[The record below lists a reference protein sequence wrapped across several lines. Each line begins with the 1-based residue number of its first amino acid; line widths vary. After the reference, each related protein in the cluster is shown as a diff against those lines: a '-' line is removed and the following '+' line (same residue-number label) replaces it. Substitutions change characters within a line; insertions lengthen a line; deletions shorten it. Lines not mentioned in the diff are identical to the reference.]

1 MLDVTIDGDEKK
13 VVGAEE
19 HPTEVLVRKSN
30 PGQLELQPHCRE
42 WWYAIHKWLTVWG
55 EKSSG
60 KNGWQEKYHNLSIYV
75 LRACFIQ

>member
-1 MLDVTIDGDEKK
+1 MLEATITGDEKK

-30 PGQLELQPHCRE
+30 PGQLELQSHGKDWR
-42 WWYAIHKWLTVWG
+42 ITIQQRLTVCS

-60 KNGWQEKYHNLSIYV
+60 KNGWQERWHNLSIY
-75 LRACFIQ
+75 LPRS